1 MQYTADYEI
10 LSTGSRSGQVR
21 GRNVGQSARI
31 EVSRCAV
38 CAPLPRRCPA
48 ITHQKESGAQNI
60 SRNYIQLSDCNT
72 RGLPGRATGAPDAE
86 WLVPNAAFR
95 CRPIN
100 PNLESPDKGH
110 SVLGNKRQQK
120 RTIKT
125 EK

>member
-1 MQYTADYEI
+1 M
-10 LSTGSRSGQVR
+10 RSCPRGHGQVR
-21 GRNVGQSARI
+21 SEGGTWVRARALRLADAQF
-31 EVSRCAV
+31 V
-38 CAPLPRRCPA
+38 RRCPT

-100 PNLESPDKGH
+100 PNLESLDKGH
-110 SVLGNKRQQK
+110 SPFWE
-120 RTIKT
+120 IKDS
-125 EK
+125 KNGP